1 MKKFLL
7 NISAFSAIILALLC
21 IGEVSVRSIPNPYST
36 KKKAIR
42 DLGKTTETIVLGSSH
57 SYYGIITDSLENALN
72 LACVSQIYEYD
83 YRILGKYIN
92 EFPNLKNAIIVVS
105 YFSFFEPPFERGYWE
120 SEIYYKIYLD
130 IDKYPDYSYRNFELS
145 HFESYSGK
153 LSKKLMNKPLPATS
167 PAGFGLDF
175 RHSNPVTPEAGRDR
189 AEGHSTMPL
198 GYETY
203 NRNYFEA
210 LIKTCIERNVTP
222 ILMTVPAHK
231 HYYEAFNPA
240 QHERMQLII
249 RQYCN
254 KYGIKHYDFL
264 KDKRFDDADFYD
276 QDHLCQNGAKKFTRI
291 IKEILSETK

>member
-145 HFESYSGK
+145 HFDGK
-153 LSKKLMNKPLPATS
+153 PRR
-167 PAGFGLDF
+167 G
-175 RHSNPVTPEAGRDR
+175 
-189 AEGHSTMPL
+189 
-198 GYETY
+198 
-203 NRNYFEA
+203 
-210 LIKTCIERNVTP
+210 
-222 ILMTVPAHK
+222 
-231 HYYEAFNPA
+231 
-240 QHERMQLII
+240 
-249 RQYCN
+249 
-254 KYGIKHYDFL
+254 
-264 KDKRFDDADFYD
+264 
-276 QDHLCQNGAKKFTRI
+276 
-291 IKEILSETK
+291 